1 MKITILQGAFLP
13 VPPLMGGAVEKVW
26 HALGQ
31 RFAREGHTVTHLSR
45 RHPDLPME
53 EVVEGVRHLRVRGF
67 PATNNPWLLK
77 FRDLRY
83 TLRALRAAPPAD
95 ILVTH
100 TFWAPILHRWF
111 PQTGRCYVHAARFPK
126 GQMRFYG
133 TAARLQ
139 TVSSP
144 VAEAILDE
152 IGPGQRNR
160 VQSIPYPVHL
170 PAAFRDFQSRPPAKP
185 LRLLYVGRIHPEK
198 GVHLI
203 LEALRGLDPDHRG
216 ALQLDLVGPDKAEE
230 GGGGPAYLKNLQAL
244 AADIHP
250 AVRFYG
256 PVYDSD
262 ALNDH
267 YRAADL
273 FLYPSLAD
281 RGETFGLAVLEAMAN
296 GLPVLVSANPC
307 FLDFVQPGHSGFVF
321 DHRADAPAEA
331 LAALLEKI
339 LQEPEQLPPFGGQAR
354 SRAEEFT
361 EEKIARR
368 YLQDFESLLV
378 PSHAGT

>member
-26 HALGQ
+26 HALAQ
-31 RFAREGHTVTHLSR
+31 HFASEGHTVTHLSR
-45 RHPDLPME
+45 LHPDLPME
-53 EVVEGVRHLRVRGF
+53 EEGKGVHHIRVRGF

-77 FRDLRY
+77 IRDLCY

-133 TAARLQ
+133 EAARLQ

-144 VAEAILDE
+144 VAEAIIQE
-152 IGPGQRNR
+152 IGPDQRAR
-160 VQSIPYPVHL
+160 VRSFPYPVPL
-170 PAAFRDFQSRPPAKP
+170 PAAFRDFQSRPPARP

-203 LEALRGLDPDHRG
+203 LEAIRRLDPDHRDG
-216 ALQLDLVGPDKAEE
+216 LQLDLVGPDKAEE
-230 GGGGPAYLKNLQAL
+230 GGGGPAYLKKLQAL
-244 AADIHP
+244 AADTTSVVH
-250 AVRFYG
+250 FCG
-256 PVYDSD
+256 PVYDSEV
-262 ALNDH
+262 LNDH
-267 YRAADL
+267 YQSADL

-307 FLDFVQPGHSGFVF
+307 FLDFVQAGESGFIF
-321 DHRADAPAEA
+321 DHHSESPVEA
-331 LAALLEKI
+331 LASVLRKI
-339 LQEPEQLPPFGGQAR
+339 LHEPEHLAQMGRFAR
-354 SRAEEFT
+354 RRAGDFT
-361 EEKIARR
+361 EEKIARL
-368 YLQDFESLLV
+368 YLQDFESLLEQ
-378 PSHAGT
+378 SHAGA